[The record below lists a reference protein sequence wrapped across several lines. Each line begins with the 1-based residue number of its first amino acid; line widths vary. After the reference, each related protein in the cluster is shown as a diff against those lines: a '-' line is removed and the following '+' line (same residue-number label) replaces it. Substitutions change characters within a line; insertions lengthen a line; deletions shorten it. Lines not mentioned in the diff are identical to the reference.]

1 MNNHY
6 HCYNQYCCDGG
17 GGEGDC
23 DKHGHYN
30 QYYNHPYYHAHY
42 YYNRHDY
49 RDPYYQQGK
58 RSTLLEK

>member
-49 RDPYYQQGK
+49 RD
-58 RSTLLEK
+58 L